1 MPKRKAIDLST
12 KVQIIERIEAGE
24 KQAKVCGDYELSKQ
38 TVSTIFSNKQKIKEA
53 FEQNRLV
60 DTRKKIRSATYS
72 DIDEAMEKWYTQV
85 RAKGLPVSGP
95 LLIEK
100 PKRFAE
106 LLKVDDFK
114 ASQGWIDKFKTRHGL
129 KCKVLAGEAESVSD
143 ATVQNWTD
151 DVLPKHLEGWQ
162 AKNVFNC
169 DESGLFWKML
179 PNRTLA
185 RKGEECHGA
194 KKSKERVTLMF
205 CSNADGSEKY
215 PLAVIGKFKNP
226 RCFKNVTNMPVH
238 YYAQKNAWMDRYIF
252 KQWLEAFD
260 KKITKQRRNV
270 LLFYDNV
277 GSHIIDDVSLRSTTI
292 VTLPPNTT
300 SRLQPMDQGIIEACK
315 KRYRSR
321 LLQRVVVDLKAGTE
335 TKISLLD
342 AIHLI
347 SRAWNDVTEKS
358 IVNCYRKA
366 GFKFDTVVEDEP
378 TEDTADRIAE
388 DRNVWDFISKHLNV
402 SADQTL
408 TAEDY
413 VNCDENLSVDDTEFR
428 KQK

>member
-1 MPKRKAIDLST
+1 
-12 KVQIIERIEAGE
+12 
-24 KQAKVCGDYELSKQ
+24 
-38 TVSTIFSNKQKIKEA
+38 
-53 FEQNRLV
+53 
-60 DTRKKIRSATYS
+60 
-72 DIDEAMEKWYTQV
+72 
-85 RAKGLPVSGP
+85 
-95 LLIEK
+95 
-100 PKRFAE
+100 
-106 LLKVDDFK
+106 
-114 ASQGWIDKFKTRHGL
+114 
-129 KCKVLAGEAESVSD
+129 
-143 ATVQNWTD
+143 
-151 DVLPKHLEGWQ
+151 
-162 AKNVFNC
+162 
-169 DESGLFWKML
+169 ML

-260 KKITKQRRNV
+260 KKITKQGRNV

-358 IVNCYRKA
+358 IANCYRKA
-366 GFKFDTVVEDEP
+366 GFKFDTVVENEP

-388 DRNVWDFISKHLNV
+388 DRNVWNFISKHLNV
-402 SADQTL
+402 PTDQTF
-408 TAEDY
+408 EDY
-413 VNCDENLSVDDTEFR
+413 VNCDENLSVDDTELTEAEIVAEVRGDAETSSSSDGVLDDNLEEDDIFEGETCKTPTEALKCIR
-428 KQK
+428 QLRSYISSNDLTGYNELAVLEDTVMKSAVKAAVNLKQKKVTDFFMTQAQGDA